1 MFGIDEELERLL
13 AEDPG
18 LVMDDLDLAKVHIQ
32 SPEPFQYPQHLT
44 NPMNQLNLSTFLT
57 VPAPRHLQQVRSLP
71 EDFTSTEVLSKKTC
85 SLHSD
90 VLPDRMTASLSNL
103 LEPLSV
109 EQATIKK

>member
-32 SPEPFQYPQHLT
+32 SPEPFHYPQHPNPENQFNLT
-44 NPMNQLNLSTFLT
+44 TFLT

-71 EDFTSTEVLSKKTC
+71 EDFTSKEVFAKTTS

-90 VLPDRMTASLSNL
+90 ILPERMTASLSNI
-103 LEPLSV
+103 LEPFSV
-109 EQATIKK
+109 EQVTVKK